1 MEKDDIIYLA
11 LLLVSVVSGEF
22 VRRIRRFQLKQILTS
37 AIGLVIVILVSGSHV
52 ANTFL
57 GAAINGLIICYASP
71 KYCHALS
78 FVFSFLHLF
87 CYRFSAMLGMP
98 HPSNHTSAVQMLL
111 TLKMVGLALEV
122 QETAKMKREVAK
134 LNAGDILNDNQTK
147 NEETSDVELSLKFQG
162 VAPSFMDVMHYA
174 FCYIGVLTG
183 PYYKYRT
190 YWDMLHSTESYKSS
204 YLEHALQRAKRL
216 PLYSILFLLGSHYFP
231 LSYARSEEIFERS
244 VLYRIWYMIPL
255 FSTFRM
261 RFYGGFILSEISC
274 MMAGLGAYPSDSKPK
289 PGSGPSVL
297 EPLAQVQ
304 SADEKVTYNFEAIHN
319 IEEYATE
326 FYDVRG
332 SLKSWNMT
340 VQYWLAMNVYRRFPI
355 KALRVTITML
365 VSAFWHGVHSGY
377 YLSMLT
383 VPFILVAEDLAKR
396 KFRSLN
402 PSGFDVVSG
411 LAKVFWFSYMGVAFS
426 LLAMNLTL
434 NYWTS
439 IYFIGHVAIVLVYAI
454 SWMSPNFKIKSG
466 E

>member
-1 MEKDDIIYLA
+1 M
-11 LLLVSVVSGEF
+11 G
-22 VRRIRRFQLKQILTS
+22 
-37 AIGLVIVILVSGSHV
+37 
-52 ANTFL
+52 
-57 GAAINGLIICYASP
+57 
-71 KYCHALS
+71 
-78 FVFSFLHLF
+78 
-87 CYRFSAMLGMP
+87 
-98 HPSNHTSAVQMLL
+98 
-111 TLKMVGLALEV
+111 
-122 QETAKMKREVAK
+122 
-134 LNAGDILNDNQTK
+134 
-147 NEETSDVELSLKFQG
+147 
-162 VAPSFMDVMHYA
+162 
-174 FCYIGVLTG
+174 
-183 PYYKYRT
+183 
-190 YWDMLHSTESYKSS
+190 
-204 YLEHALQRAKRL
+204 
-216 PLYSILFLLGSHYFP
+216 
-231 LSYARSEEIFERS
+231 
-244 VLYRIWYMIPL
+244 
-255 FSTFRM
+255 
-261 RFYGGFILSEISC
+261 
-274 MMAGLGAYPSDSKPK
+274 MAGLGAYPSDSKPK

-383 VPFILVAEDLAKR
+383 VPFILVAEDLAK
-396 KFRSLN
+396 
-402 PSGFDVVSG
+402 
-411 LAKVFWFSYMGVAFS
+411 VFWFSYMGVAFS

>member
-1 MEKDDIIYLA
+1 
-11 LLLVSVVSGEF
+11 
-22 VRRIRRFQLKQILTS
+22 
-37 AIGLVIVILVSGSHV
+37 
-52 ANTFL
+52 
-57 GAAINGLIICYASP
+57 
-71 KYCHALS
+71 
-78 FVFSFLHLF
+78 
-87 CYRFSAMLGMP
+87 MP
-98 HPSNHTSAVQMLL
+98 HPSSHTNAVQMLL

-122 QETAKMKREVAK
+122 QETAKLKREVAK
-134 LNAGDILNDNQTK
+134 LNAGDILNDNQGRK
-147 NEETSDVELSLKFQG
+147 EGTSDVELALKYQE

-190 YWDMLHSTESYKSS
+190 YWDMLHSVDSYKSS
-204 YLEHALQRAKRL
+204 YINHALQRAKRL
-216 PLYSILFLLGSHYFP
+216 PLYTILFLIGSHYFP

-244 VLYRIWYMIPL
+244 LLYRVWYMIPL

-274 MMAGLGAYPSDSKPK
+274 MMAGLGAYPSDSNPK

-297 EPLAQVQ
+297 EPLNKIR
-304 SADEKVTYNFEAIHN
+304 STDEIVAYNFETIHN

-340 VQYWLAMNVYRRFPI
+340 VQYWLAMNVYRRVPV

-402 PSGFDVVSG
+402 PFVFDVFAG
-411 LAKVFWFSYMGVAFS
+411 FAKVQWFSYMGIAFS
-426 LLAMNLTL
+426 LLAMDLTL

-439 IYFIGHVAIVLVYAI
+439 IYFIGHVAIIIVYAV
-454 SWMSPNFKIKSG
+454 SWIFPGFKVKSS